1 MHPHLLLNVSVR
13 YWQDFQDTLAKA
25 INANIYIFDAKG
37 TPFSRFSLPI
47 KLCEDINKGKELRN
61 EKCTNFYK
69 LTCASLK
76 DKDTLICPYGIKLC
90 AYRLGS
96 NTQKIGCLVVVPATR
111 TTLIDREEEIAFV
124 TKANNVYR
132 TINEVFNAIL
142 EKNVLGL
149 RRLELNSIYEISRLM
164 TSIVELDKVLELITN
179 SLVIIYEA
187 DLCFIGLREGDKIRV
202 AHGKGVRGSN
212 LLIGKEWPLTHPLIE
227 QVSSKIEPS
236 TLSVNELKGLPGFA
250 DVEVAPGTQIMVY
263 PLWTALGIVGL
274 LGTTASA
281 SLDDNGNKNLQIY
294 INFAA
299 VALANATLIRRL
311 EKEAATDFLTDLFNK
326 RVLGDVLAAELQRA
340 ARYGYHLSVIFL
352 DIDDF
357 KAYNDTFGHLAGDVV
372 LQEKAFQ
379 TDLIVSS
386 VAVFAAWVVGGLME
400 IEKKTQRE
408 LIKLADY
415 DHLTGLYNHRY
426 LQERLTL
433 SLKEAAA
440 KNFPVALVLFDIDQF
455 RYYNSVYGYQKG
467 DEILAAIGRLL
478 IEEVK
483 EPNYAARYGADEFM
497 VVFPGMNKEE
507 ALVEADRLGKE
518 IGARATLCLE
528 AAGNGSKPFT
538 VSTGTA
544 TYPADG
550 DAAVPLIRAAE
561 DDLFRT
567 KYSGGKT
574 YLYRSVLSEICTLK
588 IQEAFPTLQSL
599 VALINARDRYTFGH
613 SERVLSYA
621 LALAEKLG
629 LPEAE
634 KEVLRYGAYLHDLGK
649 IEIEPAILNKPTR
662 LSTEEWA
669 IMKNHTVW
677 GSEMLKS
684 IPAFREILPLLRS
697 HHENYDGSGYPD
709 QLKGKEIPLLARILR
724 LADSFDAMTTD
735 RPYRKALSFAVACQ
749 EIEKHAGSL
758 YDPELVPLFLEVV
771 KEAAAKSPRLGAAE
785 SSRERVAERELK
797 KASG

>member
-1 MHPHLLLNVSVR
+1 MREWEKKRSEELSEHVLVTHIASLLIFFAIIASFYNFKLGVDFSQALKVNRLLSFFVVCVAVYILRKLLPRAIPLSQTQTDELLL
-13 YWQDFQDTLAKA
+13 LAFVFPLTFGFLWYSKSFFSTKLLIMIPVLIA
-25 INANIYIFDAKG
+25 ATAFG
-37 TPFSRFSLPI
+37 T
-47 KLCEDINKGKELRN
+47 
-61 EKCTNFYK
+61 
-69 LTCASLK
+69 
-76 DKDTLICPYGIKLC
+76 YGGIGTALC
-90 AYRLGS
+90 AGLLLFLVDYR
-96 NTQKIGCLVVVPATR
+96 
-111 TTLIDREEEIAFV
+111 
-124 TKANNVYR
+124 
-132 TINEVFNAIL
+132 
-142 EKNVLGL
+142 VL
-149 RRLELNSIYEISRLM
+149 R
-164 TSIVELDKVLELITN
+164 
-179 SLVIIYEA
+179 
-187 DLCFIGLREGDKIRV
+187 
-202 AHGKGVRGSN
+202 
-212 LLIGKEWPLTHPLIE
+212 
-227 QVSSKIEPS
+227 
-236 TLSVNELKGLPGFA
+236 GLP
-250 DVEVAPGTQIMVY
+250 E
-263 PLWTALGIVGL
+263 
-274 LGTTASA
+274 
-281 SLDDNGNKNLQIY
+281 
-294 INFAA
+294 
-299 VALANATLIRRL
+299 
-311 EKEAATDFLTDLFNK
+311 
-326 RVLGDVLAAELQRA
+326 RV
-340 ARYGYHLSVIFL
+340 
-352 DIDDF
+352 
-357 KAYNDTFGHLAGDVV
+357 
-372 LQEKAFQ
+372 FQ

-386 VAVFAAWVVGGLME
+386 VAIFAAWVVGGLME
-400 IEKKTQRE
+400 IEKKTQQE

-433 SLKEAAA
+433 SLNEAAA
-440 KNFPVALVLFDIDQF
+440 KNFPVTLALFDIDQF

-467 DEILAAIGRLL
+467 DEILAALGELFL
-478 IEEVK
+478 EEVK

-497 VVFPGMNKEE
+497 VVFLGMHKEE

-613 SERVLSYA
+613 SERVLSCA

-662 LSTEEWA
+662 LTNEEWA
-669 IMKNHTVW
+669 TMKNHTVW

-684 IPAFREILPLLRS
+684 LPAFREILPLLRS

-709 QLKGKEIPLLARILR
+709 HLKGEEIPLLARILR
-724 LADSFDAMTTD
+724 LADSLDAMTTD
-735 RPYRKALSFAVACQ
+735 RPYRKALSFSEAYR
-749 EIEKHAGSL
+749 EIENHAGSL
-758 YDPELVPLFLEVV
+758 YDPRLVPLFLEVI
-771 KEAAAKSPRLGAAE
+771 KEAAAKSPGPGVGE
-785 SSRERVAERELK
+785 NGQERVVECEVEKTA
-797 KASG
+797 G

>member
-1 MHPHLLLNVSVR
+1 MREWEKKRSEELSEHVLVTHIVSLLVFFAIITSFYNFKLGVDFSQCLKVNLLMSFFAVCIAVYILRKLIPRAIPLTQTRTDELLL
-13 YWQDFQDTLAKA
+13 L
-25 INANIYIFDAKG
+25 
-37 TPFSRFSLPI
+37 
-47 KLCEDINKGKELRN
+47 
-61 EKCTNFYK
+61 
-69 LTCASLK
+69 
-76 DKDTLICPYGIKLC
+76 
-90 AYRLGS
+90 
-96 NTQKIGCLVVVPATR
+96 
-111 TTLIDREEEIAFV
+111 AFV
-124 TKANNVYR
+124 LPLTFGFLWYSKSFFSTK
-132 TINEVFNAIL
+132 L
-142 EKNVLGL
+142 
-149 RRLELNSIYEISRLM
+149 
-164 TSIVELDKVLELITN
+164 LIMIP
-179 SLVIIYEA
+179 VIIAATAFGRYGG
-187 DLCFIGLREGDKIRV
+187 IG
-202 AHGKGVRGSN
+202 
-212 LLIGKEWPLTHPLIE
+212 
-227 QVSSKIEPS
+227 
-236 TLSVNELKGLPGFA
+236 
-250 DVEVAPGTQIMVY
+250 
-263 PLWTALGIVGL
+263 TALFAGAL
-274 LGTTASA
+274 LFL
-281 SLDDNGNKNLQIY
+281 LDY
-294 INFAA
+294 
-299 VALANATLIRRL
+299 
-311 EKEAATDFLTDLFNK
+311 
-326 RVLGDVLAAELQRA
+326 RVLHALP
-340 ARYGYHLSVIFL
+340 
-352 DIDDF
+352 
-357 KAYNDTFGHLAGDVV
+357 
-372 LQEKAFQ
+372 EKTFQ

-478 IEEVK
+478 LEEVK

-538 VSTGTA
+538 VSTGIA

-684 IPAFREILPLLRS
+684 LPAFREILPLLRS

-735 RPYRKALSFAVACQ
+735 RPYRKALSFAAACQ

-758 YDPELVPLFLEVV
+758 YDPELVPLFLKVI

-785 SSRERVAERELK
+785 SSRERVAEHELK